1 VLEGGV
7 TKLRVLDLFSGIG
20 AFSLGLQWSDGF
32 QTVAFCEIN
41 DHCRRVL
48 ARHWPGVPIY
58 DDVQE
63 LTADRLA
70 ADRIAVDVI
79 CAGFPCQDISN
90 AGLRAGIDG
99 ERSGLWRHVA
109 RLAGELR
116 PRYVLLENVAAL
128 LDRGMGRVLGDL
140 AEVGFDAEW
149 DCIPASH
156 IGAPHNRDRVW
167 IVAHAQRG
175 ERWAE
180 QYRWAVRRMG
190 RQQQPVAWHA
200 NWEDALRHFRGVDDG
215 TSYGV
220 ERLDSIRNS
229 IVPHIP
235 EIIGRAILAAEAA

>member
-1 VLEGGV
+1 MK
-7 TKLRVLDLFSGIG
+7 KLRVLDLFSGLG
-20 AFSLGLQWSDGF
+20 AFSLGLQRTDGF

-41 DHCRRVL
+41 DYCRRVL

-58 DDVQE
+58 GDVRE

-70 ADRIAVDVI
+70 ADGIAVDAI

-99 ERSGLWRHVA
+99 ERSGLWREVA

-116 PRYVLLENVAAL
+116 PRYVLLENVSAL
-128 LDRGMGRVLGDL
+128 LDRGLGRVLGDL

-149 DCIPASH
+149 DCIPASYL
-156 IGAPHNRDRVW
+156 GFPHNRDRIW
-167 IVAHAQRG
+167 IVAHSQRG

-180 QYRWAVRRMG
+180 SYRRALGRMG
-190 RQQQPVAWHA
+190 RQQQSVEKDRAWKS
-200 NWEDALRHFRGVDDG
+200 ALRRLRGMDDG

-220 ERLDSIRNS
+220 ERIDAIRNS
-229 IVPHIP
+229 LVP
-235 EIIGRAILAAEAA
+235 EIPAMIGRAIRAAEAA